1 MQIEI
6 VTNDVPPA
14 QRTRHLGQKGYFFKS
29 YEELRHTR
37 DLTTL
42 PHGIFFRYVYD
53 NTWPIAAKID
63 EVPDVLFYF
72 GFIPEQYA
80 AHWGKNTDV
89 ETDKTK
95 LQLLEENAFLKRE
108 IQCCD
113 RDYKT
118 KFEQCET
125 LRTARDCYRQIA
137 EDRGR
142 AINRFFSRYPE
153 LLKEFNDIQQEIHKD
168 NEN

>member
-6 VTNDVPPA
+6 VTNDVQPS
-14 QRTRHLGQKGYFFKS
+14 QITRHLGQKGYFFKS
-29 YEELRHTR
+29 YDELRHTK

-42 PHGIFFRYVYD
+42 PHGMFIRYEYA

-63 EVPDVLFYF
+63 DVLDVLFYF
-72 GFIPEQYA
+72 GFVPEEYA
-80 AHWGKNTDV
+80 AHWGQNTDV

-113 RDYKT
+113 RDYKY
-118 KFEQCET
+118 KAKQCET
-125 LRTARDCYRQIA
+125 LITARDCYRQIA
-137 EDRGR
+137 KDQGR
-142 AINRFFSRYPE
+142 AINRFFDRYPE
-153 LLKEFNDIQQEIHKD
+153 LIKEFNDIQQEIQKD

>member
-6 VTNDVPPA
+6 VTNDVPPS
-14 QRTRHLGQKGYFFKS
+14 QRTRHLGQNGYFFKS
-29 YEELRHTR
+29 YDELRHTR

-42 PHGIFFRYVYD
+42 PHGIFFRYEYA

-63 EVPDVLFYF
+63 DVPDVLFYF
-72 GFIPEQYA
+72 GFVPEEYA
-80 AHWGKNTDV
+80 AHWGNNTDV

-113 RDYKT
+113 RDYKD
-118 KFEQCET
+118 KAEQCET

-137 EDRGR
+137 EDQGR
-142 AINRFFSRYPE
+142 AINRFFDRYPE
-153 LLKEFNDIQQEIHKD
+153 LIKEFNDIQQEIQKD
-168 NEN
+168 NED